1 MNVGGSSSFPTPTPI
16 DLDDNTIAGDRSGPS
31 ALTMHARPPGQKAQ
45 KEAKKKPKNDN
56 AALLC
61 LQMERFGDQNDREYE
76 QRQLIIEEMKA
87 AERRSEQRD
96 DERQRRAE
104 QRAEEIQ
111 KRAEDA
117 HTMQV
122 DLRIFTPN
130 KAAYWKRKQQRIIDM
145 ELEQGSSVPAHPQA
159 PTPPHATS
167 SDMTT
172 YAPLHD
178 TQWIPSNDE

>member
-1 MNVGGSSSFPTPTPI
+1 MPPPPI
-16 DLDDNTIAGDRSGPS
+16 DLEDDETPPS
-31 ALTMHARPPGQKAQ
+31 EMAPGSSTWQRRPPGQKAQ
-45 KEAKKKPKNDN
+45 KAAKKKPKNDN
-56 AALLC
+56 AALLR

>member
-1 MNVGGSSSFPTPTPI
+1 MPPPPI
-16 DLDDNTIAGDRSGPS
+16 DLEDDETPPS
-31 ALTMHARPPGQKAQ
+31 ETAPSSSTRQQRPPGQKAQ
-45 KEAKKKPKNDN
+45 KATKKKPKNDN
-56 AALLC
+56 AALLH

-130 KAAYWKRKQQRIIDM
+130 KRAYWKRKQQQIIDM

-178 TQWIPSNDE
+178 TQWIPSNNE